1 LAAATPTTR
10 NGAVARY
17 AYWASKQETWRL
29 LAILMPYAVSVRW
42 TAMSLERVNSKA
54 GIIVSRLRASM
65 KPEMVERLVTG
76 VDWARKSVG
85 ARNIFASLAEAA
97 DFASEQA
104 ESSTFDDD
112 GAEFD
117 E

>member
-10 NGAVARY
+10 NGAVARYARY

-29 LAILMPYAVSVRW
+29 LAILVPYAVSVRW

-85 ARNIFASLAEAA
+85 ARNIFASLAEALRLRA
-97 DFASEQA
+97 GRVLDF
-104 ESSTFDDD
+104 
-112 GAEFD
+112 
-117 E
+117 